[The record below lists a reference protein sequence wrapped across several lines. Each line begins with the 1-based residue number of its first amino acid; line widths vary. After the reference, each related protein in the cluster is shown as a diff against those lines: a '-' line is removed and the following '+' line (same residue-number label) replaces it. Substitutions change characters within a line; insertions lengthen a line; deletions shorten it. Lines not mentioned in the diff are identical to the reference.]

1 MSEKQLL
8 HGLQLRKKF
17 LLALSRLT
25 LHCPTRS
32 IINNFDSSFWS
43 LSDHA
48 KESISKDSLL
58 RIMRGIQFNMGPN
71 TNHANMHVGV
81 ASLVLWQAD
90 LNDIAESDENDDVS
104 FSLFD

>member
-1 MSEKQLL
+1 
-8 HGLQLRKKF
+8 
-17 LLALSRLT
+17 
-25 LHCPTRS
+25 
-32 IINNFDSSFWS
+32 
-43 LSDHA
+43 
-48 KESISKDSLL
+48 
-58 RIMRGIQFNMGPN
+58 MRGIQFNMGPN